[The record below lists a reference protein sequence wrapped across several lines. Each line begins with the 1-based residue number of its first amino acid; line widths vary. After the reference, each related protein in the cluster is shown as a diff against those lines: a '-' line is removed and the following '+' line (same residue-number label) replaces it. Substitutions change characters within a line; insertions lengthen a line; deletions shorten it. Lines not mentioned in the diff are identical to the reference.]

1 MVNDEQDHAGGVR
14 PARPHHKLTEDGRR
28 VREVLTYARRGSR
41 FTPKQ
46 QAAWDEYAERW
57 VVPDEAVDEPGFSW
71 TSWFGREAPLIVEIG
86 GGVGEATAALAAAR
100 PSYNVLSLEV
110 WRPGVAESLGR
121 VAEAGADNVRFSSV
135 DAVWTLENLLAEG
148 SISELWTFFPDPW
161 HKTRHHKRRLVI
173 PEYARLVATR
183 LVPGGMWRLA
193 TDWADYAEQM
203 VEVLDAE
210 PLLEGGVVERWA
222 ERPVTKFERKG
233 IAKERTITDL
243 AYRRVT

>member
-1 MVNDEQDHAGGVR
+1 MNDEQDPVGGVR

-46 QAAWDEYAERW
+46 QAAWDEYADRW

-71 TSWFGREAPLIVEIG
+71 TTWFGREAPLIVEIG
-86 GGVGEATAALAAAR
+86 GGVGEATAALAAAL

-161 HKTRHHKRRLVI
+161 HKTRHHKRRLVV
-173 PEYARLVATR
+173 PEYARLAATR
-183 LVPGGMWRLA
+183 LVPGGLWRLA

-203 VEVLDAE
+203 IEVLDAE